1 MAVRGR
7 KIQRPFFEIA
17 EAEATGLDAGK
28 LVALF
33 QLFEVALPG
42 QGGQLFE
49 LVLGSGVR
57 HGVHSE
63 VQVAQPDDVVEPVQ
77 HVPPEMVLEVQVL
90 HDLLVVGDAL
100 SPLVLA
106 RGEVRVQK
114 TDCRVVPFDPTPHA
128 ALVPQLDVADD
139 LEPGGLLKQIQ
150 YIQSVK
156 TYFSAKYLVS
166 RDIPA

>member
-1 MAVRGR
+1 
-7 KIQRPFFEIA
+7 
-17 EAEATGLDAGK
+17 
-28 LVALF
+28 
-33 QLFEVALPG
+33 
-42 QGGQLFE
+42 
-49 LVLGSGVR
+49 
-57 HGVHSE
+57 
-63 VQVAQPDDVVEPVQ
+63 
-77 HVPPEMVLEVQVL
+77 
-90 HDLLVVGDAL
+90 
-100 SPLVLA
+100 
-106 RGEVRVQK
+106 VRVQK